1 VEKLLQTTDH
11 TVIASYRREEKEGM
25 MHERVQWRRV
35 NLYDDLSTEEFL
47 EGVDILVYLV
57 HSLEAKE
64 FENLDHI
71 FADRSGKFAQ
81 KMGVK
86 KIIYLGGIIPKN
98 EELSAHLRSRQETG
112 KVLASHG
119 VPVAEVRASILLGVC
134 SVSYQMVYWLSRRL
148 PILIMPKWSRTKC
161 SPIALEDAVDMIA
174 SLINRE
180 VKGHELFEIGSEIMG
195 YDELVMRSG
204 AITRRRKNRII
215 YVPVFPIPFAAY
227 WVQMLTGVS
236 RHVASALMGS
246 LKNDSMVTHNRFMEV
261 VGREP
266 RKIDET
272 LRDLHKKM
280 GQ

>member
-1 VEKLLQTTDH
+1 
-11 TVIASYRREEKEGM
+11 M
-25 MHERVQWRRV
+25 
-35 NLYDDLSTEEFL
+35 
-47 EGVDILVYLV
+47 
-57 HSLEAKE
+57 
-64 FENLDHI
+64 
-71 FADRSGKFAQ
+71 
-81 KMGVK
+81 
-86 KIIYLGGIIPKN
+86 
-98 EELSAHLRSRQETG
+98 
-112 KVLASHG
+112 
-119 VPVAEVRASILLGVC
+119 
-134 SVSYQMVYWLSRRL
+134 
-148 PILIMPKWSRTKC
+148 IMPKWSRTKC